1 MALYEFLGI
10 ERSALNISGPDP
22 FLDAH
27 NRNPATMGGTTFTVD
42 SSGWQPV
49 AVDDDETMFHDGDAN
64 QALAATVTM
73 NGTTYTAGT
82 HIENEYTY
90 FVRPAGSTDA
100 GDVIVLHDIK
110 IGTALVGFAAEGRLL
125 PGVTYEF
132 IAGGSDGPTANYADL
147 VVCFTPGTIITTDK
161 GPRAIQSLRA
171 GDKVQTLD
179 NGYQPVAWAGRQ
191 ITRGRGNKAPVRI
204 RAGAMGNERD
214 CYLSQQH
221 RVLVP
226 CASGE
231 ALVPVKAL
239 IGTAGVK
246 VVPHRQVIYHHLLL
260 ERHEVILAD
269 GLPAESLLPGKEALK
284 SISAQD
290 RAAILRLFP
299 ALRQGAGWGAAR
311 PLLKPGQWRRS
322 RGNSIGKMQ

>member
-27 NRNPATMGGTTFTVD
+27 NRNPAAMGGTTFTVD

-49 AVDDDETMFHDGDAN
+49 VVNDDETMFHDGDMN
-64 QALAATVTM
+64 QTLGSSATF
-73 NGTTYTAGT
+73 NGTTYSAGT
-82 HIENEYTY
+82 QIENEYTY
-90 FVRPAGSTDA
+90 FVRPVGSTNPA
-100 GDVIVLHDIK
+100 DVIVLHGIK

-132 IAGGSDGPTANYADL
+132 ILGGSDGPTANYADL
-147 VVCFTPGTIITTDK
+147 VVCFTPGTIISTDK
-161 GPRAIQSLRA
+161 GPRPIQSLRS
-171 GDKVQTLD
+171 GDRVQTLD
-179 NGYQPVAWAGRQ
+179 NGFQPIAWAGRQ

-214 CYLSQQH
+214 CYLCQQH
-221 RVLVP
+221 RVMVSGD
-226 CASGE
+226 SGE

-246 VVPHRQVIYHHLLL
+246 LVPHRQVIYHHLLL

-269 GLPAESLLPGKEALK
+269 GLAAESLLPGAEALK

-290 RAAILRLFP
+290 RTAILRLFP
-299 ALRQGAGWGAAR
+299 ALRNGSGLAPAR
-311 PLLKPGQWRRS
+311 PLLKPGQWRRGL
-322 RGNSIGKMQ
+322 RARLG